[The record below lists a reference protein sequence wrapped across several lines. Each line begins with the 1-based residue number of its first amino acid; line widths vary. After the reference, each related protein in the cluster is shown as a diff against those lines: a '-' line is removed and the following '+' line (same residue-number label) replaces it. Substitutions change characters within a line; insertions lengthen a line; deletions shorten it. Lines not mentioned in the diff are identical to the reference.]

1 MFVIR
6 NFLSKCEQM
15 HSFLEKP
22 ISCSVTRLMT
32 CFVKGKVF
40 FRIQRFSLLEVNFC
54 GSVHFLEILRKLGTW
69 NRNFRYIWFMEA
81 KMMHDI
87 LWPLSRLSHFY
98 IPVFQS
104 FCGVFLLPFAI
115 NFFCSFHPPVFLF
128 IFIFILFL
136 LKTEVKYELLQKP
149 TSRDTYTVLRKI

>member
-1 MFVIR
+1 
-6 NFLSKCEQM
+6 M

-115 NFFCSFHPPVFLF
+115 NFFLFFSPTRLSIYFYIYF
-128 IFIFILFL
+128 IFIKNRSEIWTAPETHLPGQLYGFEKNINKMF
-136 LKTEVKYELLQKP
+136 QK
-149 TSRDTYTVLRKI
+149 

>member
-1 MFVIR
+1 
-6 NFLSKCEQM
+6 M

-32 CFVKGKVF
+32 CFVEGKVF

-98 IPVFQS
+98 IRFFNPSVVS
-104 FCGVFLLPFAI
+104 FYHLLLVI
-115 NFFCSFHPPVFLF
+115 FFCSFHPPVFLF

-136 LKTEVKYELLQKP
+136 LKIEVEYELLQKP
-149 TSRDTYTVLRKI
+149 TSRDSYTVLRKI